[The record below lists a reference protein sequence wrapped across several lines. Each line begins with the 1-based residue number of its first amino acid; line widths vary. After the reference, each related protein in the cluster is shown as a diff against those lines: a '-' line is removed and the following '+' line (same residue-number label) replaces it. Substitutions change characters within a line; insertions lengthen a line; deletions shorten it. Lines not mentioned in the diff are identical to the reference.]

1 MGGCQSGRKVIPHDS
16 KSDLPLAESQRSFAA
31 QFSSAV
37 KVNPTNAFFVQV
49 SCFKVLLVRG
59 GGH

>member
-1 MGGCQSGRKVIPHDS
+1 MVPHDS
-16 KSDLPLAESQRSFAA
+16 KSDLPLAESLRSFAA
-31 QFSSAV
+31 EFSSAV

>member
-1 MGGCQSGRKVIPHDS
+1 MCAVLQLNS
-16 KSDLPLAESQRSFAA
+16 AA
-31 QFSSAV
+31 AV

-59 GGH
+59 GH